1 MNSKKM
7 SFWLEQLVVEVRK
20 LDGTEYS
27 SIISYYVA
35 FIDIQERT
43 ESMTR
48 TFQMRKNVYFARF
61 SRVLNAR
68 MRTLNEKGFGF
79 AVKRADPI
87 LPEQL
92 DKLLGKGVF
101 RQGSGGQLQLIIFLY
116 ACKLFGL
123 RTREDYHLQT
133 LDQFFLERT
142 EMEDLSCLLDGLPR
156 LIIKESQ
163 ASLLFRAR
171 VSNTIQN
178 LRSAYPI
185 IFLSSKES
193 LIS

>member
-1 MNSKKM
+1 M
-7 SFWLEQLVVEVRK
+7 
-20 LDGTEYS
+20 
-27 SIISYYVA
+27 
-35 FIDIQERT
+35 
-43 ESMTR
+43 
-48 TFQMRKNVYFARF
+48 
-61 SRVLNAR
+61 
-68 MRTLNEKGFGF
+68 
-79 AVKRADPI
+79 
-87 LPEQL
+87 
-92 DKLLGKGVF
+92 F

-123 RTREDYHLQT
+123 RTREDYHLLT
-133 LDQFFLERT
+133 LDQVFLERT
-142 EMEDLSCLLDGLPR
+142 EMEDLSCLLDDLPR

>member
-1 MNSKKM
+1 M
-7 SFWLEQLVVEVRK
+7 
-20 LDGTEYS
+20 
-27 SIISYYVA
+27 
-35 FIDIQERT
+35 
-43 ESMTR
+43 
-48 TFQMRKNVYFARF
+48 
-61 SRVLNAR
+61 
-68 MRTLNEKGFGF
+68 
-79 AVKRADPI
+79 
-87 LPEQL
+87 
-92 DKLLGKGVF
+92 F

-123 RTREDYHLQT
+123 RTREDYHLLT
-133 LDQFFLERT
+133 LDQFLLERA
-142 EMEDLSCLLDGLPR
+142 EMEDLSCLLDDLPR
-156 LIIKESQ
+156 LIIKKSQ

>member
-1 MNSKKM
+1 M
-7 SFWLEQLVVEVRK
+7 
-20 LDGTEYS
+20 
-27 SIISYYVA
+27 
-35 FIDIQERT
+35 
-43 ESMTR
+43 
-48 TFQMRKNVYFARF
+48 
-61 SRVLNAR
+61 
-68 MRTLNEKGFGF
+68 
-79 AVKRADPI
+79 
-87 LPEQL
+87 
-92 DKLLGKGVF
+92 F

-123 RTREDYHLQT
+123 RTREDYHLLT
-133 LDQFFLERT
+133 LDQVFLERT
-142 EMEDLSCLLDGLPR
+142 EMEDLSCLLDDLPR
-156 LIIKESQ
+156 LIIKKSQ

>member
-1 MNSKKM
+1 M
-7 SFWLEQLVVEVRK
+7 
-20 LDGTEYS
+20 
-27 SIISYYVA
+27 
-35 FIDIQERT
+35 
-43 ESMTR
+43 
-48 TFQMRKNVYFARF
+48 
-61 SRVLNAR
+61 
-68 MRTLNEKGFGF
+68 
-79 AVKRADPI
+79 
-87 LPEQL
+87 
-92 DKLLGKGVF
+92 F

-123 RTREDYHLQT
+123 RTREDYHIKT

-142 EMEDLSCLLDGLPR
+142 EMEDLSCLLDDLPR
-156 LIIKESQ
+156 LIIKKSQ